1 MGTWQLVDKPVGA
14 VPIANK
20 WVFAKHQEFGQVL
33 LTPRELMSPVVSGYE
48 WHNLVTTPVWA
59 HYASGHSVGTHEVI
73 QPAIHCISL
82 ASSSN
87 CTISLY
93 DLFYD
98 AWVFDPVYLKHKIS
112 FNLNH
117 TCEAITVCY
126 SIDAFLS
133 SSL

>member
-1 MGTWQLVDKPVGA
+1 MVAYASEKASLL
-14 VPIANK
+14 
-20 WVFAKHQEFGQVL
+20 HQEFGQVL
-33 LTPRELMSPVVSGYE
+33 LTPCELMSPVVSGYE
-48 WHNLVTTPVWA
+48 WHNLVTTWFWA

-73 QPAIHCISL
+73 QPAIHCMSL
-82 ASSSN
+82 ASSGN

-98 AWVFDPVYLKHKIS
+98 AWV
-112 FNLNH
+112 
-117 TCEAITVCY
+117 CY